1 MADTRITKRCKLYI
15 NEIYKSGNIGDFLD
29 LLLERIGHASLSD
42 ITYTVV
48 GHTSFDAIEFE
59 VSGIYEDEEAE
70 ALDAR

>member
-1 MADTRITKRCKLYI
+1 MTDTRITKRCKLYI
-15 NEIYKSGNIGDFLD
+15 NQIYKTGNIGDFLD
-29 LLLERIGHASLSD
+29 LLLESIGHPNLGD